1 MGCFKS
7 IFRNGKSIQLSLS
20 LPLYQLQWKK
30 LNQNNFCS
38 VLPRSFSSEKK
49 KSPQKVNLEKSVSL
63 GWEWNSHGQKKKD
76 FCSFC
81 ELDISR
87 RTGFLKTA
95 AFCLLLACPSW
106 ATGPVDR
113 CWWKQGW
120 APSLRSIFRSW
131 GGRFLYLKER
141 MIMSSKALVL
151 CRSWLLA
158 GLRENTSGEVQ
169 PGARH
174 PDTERGRDPVAL
186 TACLRNLT
194 DFWVNFLILCPFY
207 TLSVNTGIG
216 GVLIVPL
223 RLKPHVLYSFPLE
236 Q

>member
-1 MGCFKS
+1 MFLWENFIWLWWDFFFKS
-7 IFRNGKSIQLSLS
+7 ISKNGKSIQLSLS

-30 LNQNNFCS
+30 LSQNNFCS
-38 VLPRSFSSEKK
+38 VLPRSFPSEKNPPK
-49 KSPQKVNLEKSVSL
+49 KVNLEKSVSL
-63 GWEWNSHGQKKKD
+63 GWEWNSHGQEKKD

-95 AFCLLLACPSW
+95 AFSLLLACPSW

-141 MIMSSKALVL
+141 MIMSSKVLVL

-158 GLRENTSGEVQ
+158 GLRENTSGEM
-169 PGARH
+169 
-174 PDTERGRDPVAL
+174 
-186 TACLRNLT
+186 
-194 DFWVNFLILCPFY
+194 
-207 TLSVNTGIG
+207 
-216 GVLIVPL
+216 
-223 RLKPHVLYSFPLE
+223 
-236 Q
+236 